1 MVAKKKKV
9 VKKKVSKK
17 AKKILTR
24 NSVSSKKGT
33 KVSASSGKRDLT
45 IHFMPY
51 SEIANEDA
59 IGKIKK
65 IMGLVLQKKIII
77 LQGKLHPDDEARL
90 IENSMTLIGNIKGF
104 QGVELATISG
114 ENEHRGLFNR
124 VRHNI
129 AKILVGEQD
138 AITIIGPASVVKDIT
153 RDPKKI
159 ELMLQ
164 RR

>member
-1 MVAKKKKV
+1 MVTKKKSVAKKKT
-9 VKKKVSKK
+9 SKK
-17 AKKILTR
+17 SKKT
-24 NSVSSKKGT
+24 SSK
-33 KVSASSGKRDLT
+33 DLT

-51 SEIANEDA
+51 SEISKEDA
-59 IGKIKK
+59 IGRIKK
-65 IMGLVLQKKIII
+65 IMGFVLDKKIII
-77 LQGKLHPDDEARL
+77 LQGKLKPDEEARL
-90 IENSMTLIGNIKGF
+90 IENSMTLIGNIKDF
-104 QGVELATISG
+104 QGIEIAAISG
-114 ENEHRGLFNR
+114 EGENPGLFNK

-129 AKILVGEQD
+129 ARILVGEQD